1 MELTKKQQEVLR
13 WYAAGHSIRNIEQY
27 VDMERRDI
35 NKMLDELGVTNSAEA
50 FSILNEDRNDVD
62 QLTPSN
68 DNLPNAG
75 QEVPEFKPEIPNAG
89 KLQDY
94 DKRKIAERGGNNV
107 EIIPMS
113 LQQAFRMDIRWRPLS
128 EVKAKWVSHAGSEED
143 LKRAIKEMS
152 PSAYK
157 RFYGDE

>member
-27 VDMERRDI
+27 VDMERKDI
-35 NKMLDELGVTNSAEA
+35 HKMLEELEVTNSAEA
-50 FSILNEDRNDVD
+50 FRMLNDDRNDVD
-62 QLTPSN
+62 QLKPKN

-75 QEVPEFKPEIPNAG
+75 EEVPEFKPDIPNAG

-94 DKRKIAERGGNNV
+94 DKRKIAERGGNDV

-128 EVKAKWVSHAGSEED
+128 EVKAKWTTRAGSEEN
-143 LKRAIKEMS
+143 LKRAVQEMS

-157 RFYGDE
+157 RLYGED